1 MNKQVIQY
9 IILNNSKVHKTTPHR
24 QLVLTYLKGIYMKL
38 FIFLSLSMISI
49 SSAAHSGRT
58 NSEGC
63 HNDRKNGGYH
73 CHGAKTK
80 SYTNKSTLVIT
91 PTSPSV
97 LTSYNRKDWPHWV
110 DADSDCQDTRA
121 EILIRDSRVPVKFKR
136 NKGCNVSWGEWL
148 DPYTLQVFTKASDLD
163 IDHVVPLA
171 HAHETGAANWTRE
184 QKRSFA
190 NDFENLLAVED
201 NSNQAKGAK
210 SPLEWMP
217 KNKAF
222 HCEYLIRWRAIKLKY
237 NLKITIKEAEFLVS
251 ELSACED

>member
-1 MNKQVIQY
+1 MK
-9 IILNNSKVHKTTPHR
+9 LHKTIPHR
-24 QLVLTYLKGIYMKL
+24 QLVLTVLKGTYMKL
-38 FIFLSLSMISI
+38 FIFLSLSIISL

-73 CHGAKTK
+73 CHGTKTK
-80 SYTNKSTLVIT
+80 SYTSKSTSVIS
-91 PTSPSV
+91 PTSPPL
-97 LTSYNRKDWPHWV
+97 LTNYNRKDWPHWV

-121 EILIRDSRVPVKFKR
+121 EILIRDSRTPVKFKR

-148 DPYTLQVFTKASDLD
+148 DPYTSQVFTKASDLD

-171 HAHETGAANWTRE
+171 HAHKTGAANWTRE
-184 QKRSFA
+184 QKRAFA

-210 SPLEWMP
+210 SPIEWMP
-217 KNKAF
+217 DNKAF
-222 HCEYLIRWRAIKLKY
+222 HCEYLKKWDKVKVKY
-237 NLKITIKEAEFLVS
+237 NLYITAREKAFIEEGMKS
-251 ELSACED
+251 SCN

>member
-1 MNKQVIQY
+1 M
-9 IILNNSKVHKTTPHR
+9 ILIFIRSVSMALVCFLAFNS
-24 QLVLTYLKGIYMKL
+24 
-38 FIFLSLSMISI
+38 S
-49 SSAAHSGRT
+49 AHSGRT

-80 SYTNKSTLVIT
+80 SYTSQSTSIIT
-91 PTSPSV
+91 ATSPPI

-110 DADSDCQDTRA
+110 DADSDCQDTRV
-121 EILIRDSRVPVKFKR
+121 EILIRDSRAPVKFKR

-148 DPYTLQVFTKASDLD
+148 DPYTLKVFTKASDLD
-163 IDHVVPLA
+163 IDHIVPLA
-171 HAHETGAANWTRE
+171 HAYETGAANWTRE
-184 QKRSFA
+184 QKRVFA

-201 NSNQAKGAK
+201 NSNQAKGSK

-222 HCEYLIRWRAIKLKY
+222 HCEYLARWRAIKLKY
-237 NLKITIKEAEFLVS
+237 NLKITIKEAEFLAS
-251 ELSACED
+251 ELSACEA

>member
-1 MNKQVIQY
+1 M
-9 IILNNSKVHKTTPHR
+9 ILIFNRS
-24 QLVLTYLKGIYMKL
+24 L
-38 FIFLSLSMISI
+38 FIAIVCFLAF
-49 SSAAHSGRT
+49 SSSAHSGRT

-73 CHGAKTK
+73 CHGAKTN
-80 SYTNKSTLVIT
+80 SYTNKSTSVIT
-91 PTSPSV
+91 ATSPPV
-97 LTSYNRKDWPHWV
+97 RTGYNRKDWPHWV

-121 EILIRDSRVPVKFKR
+121 EILIRDSRGPVKFKR

-184 QKRSFA
+184 QKRAFA

-217 KNKAF
+217 DNKAF
-222 HCEYLIRWRAIKLKY
+222 HCEYLEKWLRVKIKYKLY
-237 NLKITIKEAEFLVS
+237 LS
-251 ELSACED
+251 ETESKFVMGEVYECRELEK

>member
-1 MNKQVIQY
+1 M
-9 IILNNSKVHKTTPHR
+9 ILIFNRS
-24 QLVLTYLKGIYMKL
+24 L
-38 FIFLSLSMISI
+38 FIAIVCFIAF
-49 SSAAHSGRT
+49 SSSAHSGRT

-73 CHGAKTK
+73 CHGAKTN
-80 SYTNKSTLVIT
+80 SYTNKSTSVIT
-91 PTSPSV
+91 STSPPV
-97 LTSYNRKDWPHWV
+97 RTGYNRKDWPHWV

-121 EILIRDSRVPVKFKR
+121 EILIRDSRAPVKFKR

-163 IDHVVPLA
+163 IDHIVPLA

-184 QKRSFA
+184 QKRAFA

-201 NSNQAKGAK
+201 NANQAKGTK

-217 KNKAF
+217 DNKAF
-222 HCEYLIRWRAIKLKY
+222 HCEYLEKWSSIKNKYHLYSSENERKYILLKLKGCD
-237 NLKITIKEAEFLVS
+237 LKIR
-251 ELSACED
+251 